1 MKTVKTLG
9 ELLAGV
15 EHVVR
20 RGGARALSRRLQGV
34 SDDSRRVLPG
44 ELFVVL
50 SSEAEALRRH
60 LAQALE
66 RGCRHLALAGRLP
79 DGLSLPAGTVVLE
92 LRDPRD
98 GLGHIAAN
106 WCGKPAEQLV
116 IIGIT
121 GTNGKTTTSYLLEGV
136 LREAGHRPGVIGTVN
151 YRFRDTEDRLVER
164 PASHTTPGP
173 LVLQQLLRDMA
184 SAGVSHVVMEVSSHA
199 LHQQRL
205 AGMLCD
211 VAVFTNLSR
220 DHLDYHRDWDA
231 YFACKEL
238 LFTRYLRRGGTA
250 VVLSSARQDEPLLSP
265 AGRCWGARLVQTLRR
280 QGFAA
285 AKLRRSG
292 PGWMLV
298 CGDGPE
304 AWLRA
309 DEVAQDLQGLHCTLH
324 AGKASAVLE
333 SSLVGRHNLE
343 NLLCAAGAALACGL
357 TLPQTC
363 RGLAAVQRVPGRL
376 DQVRLPE
383 TQAPME
389 AATLPAVFV
398 DYAHS
403 PDALAHVL
411 VTLRELPHRRLVCVF
426 GCGGDRDRGKRPQMG
441 ELAARLADRVVLTSD
456 NPRSEAP
463 ESILA
468 AIEQGVLT
476 TGKSRVKLEAL
487 LATGAAGDYAVE
499 SDRRLAIRAAIAL
512 SAAGDIVLVA
522 GKGHEQGQIIGGEVR
537 PFDDRQE
544 AASALA
550 LWRPAQLAAATGGVW
565 QQSPVPSLVLSGHI
579 STDSRNLRDGDVF
592 VALRGE
598 RFDGHDFLSV
608 ALQAGARVLV
618 VEEAPAALPPTAA
631 VLVVPDTLAALGDLA
646 AYRRRLLGGGLLR
659 IAITG
664 SSGKTT
670 VKEMCAAICARHLH
684 HADDDA
690 GAHGRALLLKTQG
703 NFNNLIGLPLTL
715 LRAEPWHRIAVLEM
729 GMNRPGEI
737 ARLTEIADPD
747 IACINNVH
755 AAHLLGLGSIEGV
768 AAAKGELF
776 HGLRDGAVLVVNLD
790 DPHVSRQ
797 AAGHAQRRIGY
808 ALEPAHRP
816 RAEVRA
822 SRLVN
827 LGARGSRFTLHIAS
841 WQGRITLPVPGLH
854 NVRNALAA
862 AALAH
867 AAGMG
872 PEAVVAALAAYRP
885 VDKRMQ
891 TIELAAGPSLL
902 NDAYNA
908 NPASMAAA
916 LATVATFGAGRRMA
930 LLGDMLEL
938 GPGARAAHEEIGSLA
953 ARLGYDYLGVLGE
966 FADVVSGAA
975 RRQGMGTAQVRPC
988 RDHAELAAWVRELL
1002 QAGGLGAGDWI
1013 VLKGSRGMRMES
1025 VLTYLAPETGAVGS

>member
-20 RGGARALSRRLQGV
+20 RGGARALTHRLRGV

-44 ELFVVL
+44 EVFVAL
-50 SSEAEALRRH
+50 SSETETLRRH

-66 RGCRHLALAGRLP
+66 RGCRHLALAGRPP
-79 DGLSLPAGTVVLE
+79 DGLSLPAGAVVLE
-92 LRDPRD
+92 LRDPRE
-98 GLGHIAAN
+98 GLGIIAAN
-106 WCGKPAEQLV
+106 WFGNPAEQLV

-151 YRFRDTEDRLVER
+151 YRFRDTGDRLVER
-164 PASHTTPGP
+164 PAGHTTPGP
-173 LVLQQLLRDMA
+173 LLLQQLLRDMA

-205 AGMLCD
+205 AGMHCD

-220 DHLDYHRDWDA
+220 DHLDYHRDWDD

-250 VVLSSARQDEPLLSP
+250 VVLSGARQEEPQLSP
-265 AGRCWGARLVQTLRR
+265 AGRCWGERLVQTLRR

-285 AKLRRSG
+285 ARQRRSG
-292 PGWMLV
+292 PGWLLV

-309 DEVAQDLQGLHCTLH
+309 DEVVQDLQGLHCTLH
-324 AGKASAVLE
+324 AGKGSAVLE

-389 AATLPAVFV
+389 AVSLPVVFV

-411 VTLRELPHRRLVCVF
+411 VTLRELPHRHLVCVF

-456 NPRSEAP
+456 NPRGEAP
-463 ESILA
+463 ASILA
-468 AIEQGVLT
+468 AIEQGVMS
-476 TGKSRVKLEAL
+476 TGKSRAAL
-487 LATGAAGDYAVE
+487 AELFASGGYAVE
-499 SDRRLAIRAAIAL
+499 PDRRLAIRAAIAL
-512 SAAGDIVLVA
+512 SGAGDIVLVA
-522 GKGHEQGQIIGGEVR
+522 GKGHEQGQIIGSEVR

-565 QQSPVPSLVLSGHI
+565 RQTPDPSLLLSGHI

-598 RFDGHDFLSV
+598 RYDGHDFLAA
-608 ALQAGARVLV
+608 ALRAGARVLV
-618 VEEAPAALPPTAA
+618 VEEAPAALPPAAA
-631 VLVVPDTLAALGDLA
+631 VLVVPDTLATLGDLA

-670 VKEMCAAICARHLH
+670 VKEMCAAICMTE
-684 HADDDA
+684 
-690 GAHGRALLLKTQG
+690 GRGQKSEDRESVLWTRG

-776 HGLRDGAVLVVNLD
+776 HGLRDDAVLVVNLD

-797 AAGHAQRRIGY
+797 AAGRAQRRIGY

-822 SRLVN
+822 SRLVS

-867 AAGMG
+867 VAGVG
-872 PEAVVAALAAYRP
+872 PEAVVAALASYRP

-966 FADVVSGAA
+966 FAEVVSGAA
-975 RRQGMGTAQVRPC
+975 RRQGMGTAQVRAC

-1025 VLTYLAPETGAVGS
+1025 VLTYLVPETGAVGS